1 MTNRKSGGF
10 QVSSRLNKYMGK
22 CKVFANT
29 IFSKSFQK
37 TAEMLSVPEPTGGD
51 ATAKLFTALRV

>member
-1 MTNRKSGGF
+1 
-10 QVSSRLNKYMGK
+10 MGK